1 MSSSATNDNLTGADI
16 GLMEKSLRI
25 WLPEGNKIEVTSM
38 DKLPQTVEDE
48 RRKAVWE
55 AIRALNTSLQ
65 LEELELTL
73 TEDLGTLRSEDGAGA
88 MFAIKEKQ
96 EQLVT
101 AKTARK
107 LAVTRTLLSLNWIAR
122 IPVQQYRFAYVSK
135 NAGKLVSA
143 H

>member
-1 MSSSATNDNLTGADI
+1 MSSSATNNNLTGADI

-55 AIRALNTSLQ
+55 AIRALNTSFQ

-73 TEDLGTLRSEDGAGA
+73 TEDLGTLRSDDGAGA